1 MSLLENKIA
10 LITGAGAGIGRVS
23 ALLFS
28 REGAK
33 IALFSRTKEAV
44 EETADMIRDNGG
56 DVVVIVGDVTNTEDT
71 KRAVSTVVDTFGQLN
86 CTFNNAGVEGQFA
99 PLATLDES
107 VYENTLS
114 INLKGVWLSMKYQ
127 IPALLESG
135 GGAIVNMSSNIS
147 IVGMPGTS
155 LYTASKA
162 GVDGLTRCGAMDYA
176 RHNIRINAVAP
187 GSVENTAMTSRL
199 WTEEQQQANRA
210 CSPTGRLSTPEDIA
224 EAAIWLCSDRAKHI
238 NGQVLN
244 IDGGF
249 ITR

>member
-1 MSLLENKIA
+1 MGLLDNKVT
-10 LITGAGAGIGRVS
+10 LITGAGAGIGRAS
-23 ALLFS
+23 AVLFS
-28 REGAK
+28 QEGAK
-33 IALFSRTKEAV
+33 LVLFSRTKEAV
-44 EETADMIRDNGG
+44 EKTADMVRGNGG
-56 DVVVIVGDVTNTEDT
+56 DVVVIVGNVANAEDT
-71 KRAVSTVVDTFGQLN
+71 KLAVSTALDTYGQLD
-86 CTFNNAGVEGQFA
+86 CAFNNAGVEGQFG

-107 VYENTLS
+107 VYEETLS

-127 IPALLESG
+127 IPALLEAG

-147 IVGMPGTS
+147 ITGMPGTS

-199 WTEEQQQANRA
+199 WTEEQQQASRTSN
-210 CSPTGRLSTPEDIA
+210 PTGRLSTPEDVA
-224 EAAIWLCSDRAKHI
+224 EAAIWLCSDRSKHI

>member
-10 LITGAGAGIGRVS
+10 LITGAGAGIGRIS
-23 ALLFS
+23 AQLFS
-28 REGAK
+28 QEGAK

-56 DVVVIVGDVTNTEDT
+56 DVVVIVGDVANAEDS
-71 KRAVSTVVDTFGQLN
+71 KRAVSTVVNTYGQLD
-86 CTFNNAGVEGQFA
+86 CAFNNAGTEGQFG

-107 VYENTLS
+107 VYEDTLS

-127 IPALLESG
+127 IPALLEAG
-135 GGAIVNMSSNIS
+135 GGAIVNMSSDIS
-147 IVGMPGTS
+147 TIGMPGTS
-155 LYTASKA
+155 IYTASKA

-176 RHNIRINAVAP
+176 HLNLRINAVAP
-187 GSVENTAMTSRL
+187 GSVENTTMTSRL

-210 CSPTGRLSTPEDIA
+210 GNPTGRLSTPEDVA
-224 EAAIWLCSDRAKHI
+224 EAAIWLCSDRARHI
-238 NGQVLN
+238 NGQILN

>member
-1 MSLLENKIA
+1 MNFLENKVA
-10 LITGAGAGIGRVS
+10 LITGAGAGIGRAS

-33 IALFSRTKEAV
+33 MVLFSRTKLTV
-44 EETADMIRDNGG
+44 EETADLIRDKGG
-56 DVVVIVGDVTNTEDT
+56 KVVVIVGDVANAVDVQ
-71 KRAVSTVVDTFGQLN
+71 RAVSTAMETYGQLD
-86 CTFNNAGVEGQFA
+86 CAFNNAGTEGQFGS
-99 PLATLDES
+99 LATLDES
-107 VYENTLS
+107 VYEETLS

-135 GGAIVNMSSNIS
+135 GGAIVNMSSNLSTI
-147 IVGMPGTS
+147 GAPGTS

-176 RHNIRINAVAP
+176 MQNIRINAVAP
-187 GSVENTAMTSRL
+187 GIVENTTMTSRL
-199 WTEEQQQANRA
+199 WTEEQQKTNRIGN
-210 CSPTGRLSTPEDIA
+210 PTGRLSTPEDIA
-224 EAAIWLCSDRAKHI
+224 EAAAWLCSDRAKHI
-238 NGQVLN
+238 NGQILN

>member
-1 MSLLENKIA
+1 MELLGNKIA
-10 LITGAGAGIGRVS
+10 LITGAGAGIGRAS
-23 ALLFS
+23 ALRFS
-28 REGAK
+28 QEGAK
-33 IALFSRTKEAV
+33 IAIFSRTRQAV
-44 EETADMIRDNGG
+44 EETADLIRDIGG
-56 DVVVIVGDVTNTEDT
+56 DVVVIVGDVTNGQDIKHGVATVMDT
-71 KRAVSTVVDTFGQLN
+71 YGQLD
-86 CTFNNAGVEGQFA
+86 CAFNNAGTEGQFA

-107 VYENTLS
+107 VYDDTLS

-147 IVGMPGTS
+147 TVGMPGTS

-176 RHNIRINAVAP
+176 QQNIRINAVAP
-187 GSVENTAMTSRL
+187 GSVENTAMTRRL
-199 WTEEQQQANRA
+199 WTKEQQQANRA
-210 CSPTGRLSTPEDIA
+210 GSPTGRLSTPEDIA

>member
-10 LITGAGAGIGRVS
+10 LITGAGAGIGRAS

-28 REGAK
+28 QEGAK
-33 IALFSRTKEAV
+33 LALFSRTKKAL

-56 DVVVIVGDVTNTEDT
+56 DVVVIVGDVTKVEDT
-71 KRAVSTVVDTFGQLN
+71 KRAIFTVVNTYGKLN
-86 CTFNNAGVEGQFA
+86 CAFNNAGIEGQFG

-107 VYENTLS
+107 VYQDTLS

-127 IPALLESG
+127 IPALLDAG

-147 IVGMPGTS
+147 TAGMPGTS

-162 GVDGLTRCGAMDYA
+162 GVDALTRCGAIDYA
-176 RHNIRINAVAP
+176 HHNIRINAVAP

-199 WTEEQQQANRA
+199 WTEEQQQANRDG
-210 CSPTGRLSTPEDIA
+210 SPTRRLSTPEDVA

-238 NGQVLN
+238 NGQILN